1 LGKASQKR
9 GGFQRLLRKATV
21 DDVNAIQKLVNGHA
35 QKGEMLPRS
44 LGDICDNIRDFFI
57 YEKDGNIVGCCAL
70 HVTWVD
76 LAEIRSLAV
85 ASDYQRKGVGTD
97 LLNACIEDAFK
108 LSIKKLF
115 ALTYKPE
122 FFEKKGFHK
131 IDKSEL
137 PHKVWVACVNCI
149 KFPDCDEIAVVKQL
163 YDSDSKPVYSVENA
177 MLSNGF
183 VKNGDDSA
191 LVSPSNEE

>member
-1 LGKASQKR
+1 LI
-9 GGFQRLLRKATV
+9 RKATL
-21 DDVNAIQKLVNGHA
+21 DDVGSIQKLVNSHA

-44 LGDICDNIRDFFI
+44 IGDICDNIRDFFI
-57 YEKDGNIVGCCAL
+57 YEDNGATIGCCAL

-85 ASDYQRKGVGTD
+85 AEQAQGKGIGSALLSACMNDALKLAIRKV
-97 LLNACIEDAFK
+97 
-108 LSIKKLF
+108 F

-122 FFEKKGFHK
+122 FFERAGFHK

-149 KFPDCDEIAVVKQL
+149 KFPDCDEVAVIRQL
-163 YDSDSKPVYSVENA
+163 VESDEKSPQVGENGYIN
-177 MLSNGF
+177 NGF
-183 VKNGDDSA
+183 FNGACS
-191 LVSPSNEE
+191 EIK